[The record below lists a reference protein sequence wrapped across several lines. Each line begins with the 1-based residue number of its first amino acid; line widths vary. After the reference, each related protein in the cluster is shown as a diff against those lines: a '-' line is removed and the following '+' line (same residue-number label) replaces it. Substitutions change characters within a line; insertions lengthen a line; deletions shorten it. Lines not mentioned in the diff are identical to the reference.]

1 MRMSAGSRYSGIE
14 LSTAMSG
21 RTAVDENV
29 VFETPDQL
37 PADAPTVVVL
47 LQETTNIIFL

>member
-1 MRMSAGSRYSGIE
+1 MSAGSRYSGIE
-14 LSTAMSG
+14 LSTATSG

-47 LQETTNIIFL
+47 LQERPALSFFS